1 MSLKSVLLSTCIAL
15 SLIGCSSKQAAQLG
29 LGGGTVAKYPQY
41 MSNAEICETYLY
53 GRATTQTKVAL
64 ASEWNKRKLNRKY
77 CDKKYNEYYATKFAK
92 WVTGI
97 KSEQDAVD
105 AAATVLPAVID

>member
-15 SLIGCSSKQAAQLG
+15 SLIGCSSKQATQLG

-64 ASEWNKRKLNRKY
+64 ASEWNKRKLSRKY
-77 CDKKYNEYYATKFAK
+77 CDKKYNEYYATK
-92 WVTGI
+92 VVPSTTI
-97 KSEQDAVD
+97 STPRSS
-105 AAATVLPAVID
+105 ATRGMISSGNPSKT